1 MMHSRDFT
9 ASGVATHKDAGQ
21 LLDQFCARFA
31 EHVTI
36 TRSEAGARLDTV
48 IGSADIAVSNDR
60 LDIKLRC
67 PTAAML
73 FTIRSMVAEN
83 LFELSTSNTLALDWA
98 DGPQPSAIPNFRE
111 IRVVDA
117 YDITPHM
124 RRVVVATDDARH
136 FVEGGLHARLLIPP
150 KGREPVWPHTEP
162 DGRIHWPK
170 GDDAL
175 TIRAYTIRSIDLDR
189 GEMNIDFVVHEG
201 DDVPGATWALTARP
215 GDPAGLIGP
224 GGGGVPAAR
233 KLILAGDETALP
245 AIARIAASVPA
256 DAELRILLEVAD
268 KQEEQPLTSS
278 ASMDVTWL
286 HRNDAAAGTTDT
298 LERILRDIVPAADP
312 ETFVWVA
319 CEQKQ
324 ARVVR
329 AFVKS
334 EMARDPGTF
343 SIAAY
348 WQR

>member
-1 MMHSRDFT
+1 MMHARDFT

-36 TRSEAGARLDTV
+36 TRSAAGARLETV

-60 LDIKLRC
+60 LDIRLRC

-73 FTIRSMVAEN
+73 FTVRSMVAEN
-83 LFELSTSNTLALDWA
+83 LFELSTGNTLDLNWA

-111 IRVVDA
+111 ISVIDA
-117 YDITPHM
+117 YNITPHM

-136 FVEGGLHARLLIPP
+136 FVEGGMHVRLLIPP

-170 GDDAL
+170 GEDEL
-175 TIRAYTIRSIDLDR
+175 TLRAYTIRSIDLAR
-189 GEMNIDFVVHEG
+189 GTMNIDFVVHEG
-201 DDVPGATWALTARP
+201 DNIPGATWAMTAQP
-215 GDPAGLIGP
+215 GDRAGLIGP

-245 AIARIAASVPA
+245 AIARIAAAMPA
-256 DAELRILLEVAD
+256 QADLRIFLEVAD
-268 KQEEQPLTSS
+268 GQEEQTLVSS

-286 HRNDAAAGTTDT
+286 HRNGTAPGASDA

-312 ETFVWVA
+312 QTYVWAA
-319 CEQKQ
+319 CEQRQ
-324 ARVVR
+324 ARAIR

-334 EMARDPGTF
+334 ELARDPATF
-343 SIAAY
+343 SVAAY